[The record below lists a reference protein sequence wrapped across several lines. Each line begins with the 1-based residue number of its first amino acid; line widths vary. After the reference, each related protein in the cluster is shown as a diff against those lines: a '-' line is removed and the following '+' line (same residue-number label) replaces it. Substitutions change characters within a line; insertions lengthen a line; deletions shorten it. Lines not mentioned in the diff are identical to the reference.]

1 VRTCEESTVKSR
13 FVRVVERESGQ
24 PQRLIFATGWCITRW
39 STTWRGPGSGG
50 SSTTRSP
57 AGGRAR
63 PRGALA
69 AALILFHEPTENCRL
84 RGAPRADFLR
94 LPAHRTLF
102 RASAGC
108 GLPIG
113 NQTSQFGANVYLDA
127 LDQFIKHELKARYY
141 VRYCDDMVLLSADAA
156 EFAAWERR
164 IARLLDERL
173 RLRLNDRRKLRPVA
187 RFFRGPGRCWS
198 RCGSGSDRTSHI
210 LTGRRAT
217 GCSLVCG

>member
-1 VRTCEESTVKSR
+1 M
-13 FVRVVERESGQ
+13 
-24 PQRLIFATGWCITRW
+24 
-39 STTWRGPGSGG
+39 
-50 SSTTRSP
+50 
-57 AGGRAR
+57 
-63 PRGALA
+63 
-69 AALILFHEPTENCRL
+69 
-84 RGAPRADFLR
+84 R

-156 EFAAWERR
+156 ELAAWERA
-164 IARLLDERL
+164 IARLLEARL
-173 RLRLNDRRKLRPVA
+173 RLGLNDRRKLRPVV
-187 RFFRGPGRCWS
+187 RSFPGLCSS
-198 RCGSGSDRTSHI
+198 RCGSGSDRTWRISS
-210 LTGRRAT
+210 GRRAT